1 MARPRNPKADL
12 HTIKIPRHLVEDL
25 TARANEL
32 RKSMS
37 AYVVDLIEA
46 DRVNRRKPQ
55 VVYPIGYDGPPLSLV
70 AEDPA
75 PYSKKKLR
83 DA

>member
-1 MARPRNPKADL
+1 MPRPRNPKADL

-46 DRVNRRKPQ
+46 DRINRRKPQ
-55 VVYPIGYDGPPLSLV
+55 VVYPIGYDGPPLTLV
-70 AEDPA
+70 TEEPDR
-75 PYSKKKLR
+75 YSKKKLR